1 MMGSVSDLLG
11 KRSIFTDLQSRT
23 KQEALE
29 EVAETVCNNIEWLDL
44 ARLLEV
50 VHDRDRVCNTAMGR
64 CIAFPHARLKEV
76 KEMTVAVGLSAE
88 GIEFDATDGQ
98 PVHCVILL
106 VTPEQLPSD
115 YLDVLALFARIGRDE
130 HKMHKLLSVRSPAE
144 LIATIKEFETSEETA
159 TSTSPQPGGSS

>member
-1 MMGSVSDLLG
+1 
-11 KRSIFTDLQSRT
+11 
-23 KQEALE
+23 
-29 EVAETVCNNIEWLDL
+29 
-44 ARLLEV
+44 
-50 VHDRDRVCNTAMGR
+50 
-64 CIAFPHARLKEV
+64 
-76 KEMTVAVGLSAE
+76 MTVAVGLSAE